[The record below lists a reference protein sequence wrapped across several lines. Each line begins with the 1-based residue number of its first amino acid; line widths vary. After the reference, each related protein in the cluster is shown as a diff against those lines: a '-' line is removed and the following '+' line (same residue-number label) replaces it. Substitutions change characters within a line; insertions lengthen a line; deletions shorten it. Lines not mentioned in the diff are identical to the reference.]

1 MSGNRLKPPAGEY
14 HDQVLAVC
22 KIPPVQ
28 QQYKDMVKPRLCL
41 SVVVVCTVAVTASAA
56 FADTLKST
64 NYQFEE
70 SALGGNS
77 ILDTQS
83 PDYQASTSAGIL
95 GIGNSASA
103 SFQINAG
110 NTTTSDPALAFAVNS
125 SNVSF
130 GDFSPST
137 TATATS
143 SFQVLDYTSYG
154 YVVQIFGNPPTNG
167 AHVISGIASAAPS
180 QTGVEQFGINLVA
193 NTLPTSLGFNPDHGQ
208 FGTGSAAAGYNTSN
222 SYQFNSGD
230 TIATAPKS
238 SGQTT
243 YTISYIVNVSS
254 LTPGGNYTGG
264 QTILCTGTY

>member
-1 MSGNRLKPPAGEY
+1 M
-14 HDQVLAVC
+14 
-22 KIPPVQ
+22 
-28 QQYKDMVKPRLCL
+28 
-41 SVVVVCTVAVTASAA
+41 SVVVVCVVAGTASAA
-56 FADTLKST
+56 FADTLKSP

-77 ILDTQS
+77 ILDTHS

-95 GIGNSASA
+95 GIGNSASP

-110 NTTTSDPALAFAVNS
+110 NTTTNDPALAFAVNS
-125 SNVSF
+125 SSVSF
-130 GDFSPST
+130 GDFSPGS

-154 YVVQIFGNPPTNG
+154 YVVQIFGTAPTNG
-167 AHVISGIASAAPS
+167 AHTISAITSATTPH
-180 QTGVEQFGINLVA
+180 TGVEQFGINLVA

-208 FGTGSAAAGYNTSN
+208 FGVGSAYTGYNTSN
-222 SYQFNSGD
+222 NYQFNSGD
-230 TIATAPKS
+230 TVASAPKS

-243 YTISYIVNVSS
+243 YTMSYIVDVSS